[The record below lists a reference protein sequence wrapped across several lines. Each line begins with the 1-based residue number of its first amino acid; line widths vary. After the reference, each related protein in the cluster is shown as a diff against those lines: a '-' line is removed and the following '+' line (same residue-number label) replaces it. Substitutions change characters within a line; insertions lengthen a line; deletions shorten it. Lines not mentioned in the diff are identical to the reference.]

1 MTNRNNF
8 RREALKKIALKKCMQ
23 KRDAMSKI
31 YEKER
36 EIMEKQK
43 QEQEKF

>member
-1 MTNRNNF
+1 
-8 RREALKKIALKKCMQ
+8 
-23 KRDAMSKI
+23 MSKI

-43 QEQEKF
+43 QEQEKFEMMRRQDKMRKIERL